1 MLSASPA
8 WPGNHALTLLE
19 ILARRGDSGHPL
31 WKPEFSPYI
40 VTASSFEF
48 RGSPL
53 FSYVITAMSIVD
65 EIMKQV
71 GVSKEQAEGGLGLI
85 FKLAKDKLGADFSQV
100 SNVVPDANTLIGKA
114 PPPSEA
120 EGGGGLMGMLGGMAS
135 KMGLGDIGKLAE
147 LAAQFKKLGL
157 DMETVQ
163 KYVKVVMT
171 FVESKGGTVVKDLL
185 NKVLSS
191 K

>member
-1 MLSASPA
+1 
-8 WPGNHALTLLE
+8 
-19 ILARRGDSGHPL
+19 
-31 WKPEFSPYI
+31 
-40 VTASSFEF
+40 
-48 RGSPL
+48 
-53 FSYVITAMSIVD
+53 MSIVD

-100 SNVVPDANTLIGKA
+100 SNVVPEANGLIGKA
-114 PPPSEA
+114 PADEQDA
-120 EGGGGLMGMLGGMAS
+120 GGGLMGLLGGMAS
-135 KMGLGDIGKLAE
+135 KLGLGDLEKLAE

-157 DMETVQ
+157 DMEAVQ
-163 KYVKVVMT
+163 KFVKVVMT

-185 NKVLSS
+185 NKVLAA

>member
-1 MLSASPA
+1 
-8 WPGNHALTLLE
+8 
-19 ILARRGDSGHPL
+19 
-31 WKPEFSPYI
+31 
-40 VTASSFEF
+40 
-48 RGSPL
+48 
-53 FSYVITAMSIVD
+53 MSIVD

-85 FKLAKDKLGADFSQV
+85 FKLVKDKLGTEFTEVSQV
-100 SNVVPDANTLIGKA
+100 VPEANGLIGKA
-114 PPPSEA
+114 PAEEQEA
-120 EGGGGLMGMLGGMAS
+120 GGGLMGMLGGMAG
-135 KMGLGDIGKLAE
+135 KLGLSDLGKLAE

-163 KYVKVVMT
+163 KFVKVVMT

-185 NKVLSS
+185 NKVLAP

>member
-1 MLSASPA
+1 M
-8 WPGNHALTLLE
+8 N
-19 ILARRGDSGHPL
+19 
-31 WKPEFSPYI
+31 
-40 VTASSFEF
+40 
-48 RGSPL
+48 
-53 FSYVITAMSIVD
+53 IVD

-100 SNVVPDANTLIGKA
+100 SQVVPDANTLIGKA
-114 PPPSEA
+114 PADAKDAGDS
-120 EGGGGLMGMLGGMAS
+120 GLMGMIGGMAS
-135 KMGLGDIGKLAE
+135 QLGLGDLGKLAE
-147 LAAQFKKLGL
+147 LAAQFQKLGL

-185 NKVLSS
+185 NKVLTA

>member
-1 MLSASPA
+1 M
-8 WPGNHALTLLE
+8 G
-19 ILARRGDSGHPL
+19 
-31 WKPEFSPYI
+31 
-40 VTASSFEF
+40 
-48 RGSPL
+48 
-53 FSYVITAMSIVD
+53 IVD
-65 EIMKQV
+65 EMMKQV

-114 PPPSEA
+114 PPAEA

-171 FVESKGGTVVKDLL
+171 FVESKGETVVKDLL
-185 NKVLSS
+185 NKVLTS

>member
-1 MLSASPA
+1 
-8 WPGNHALTLLE
+8 
-19 ILARRGDSGHPL
+19 
-31 WKPEFSPYI
+31 
-40 VTASSFEF
+40 
-48 RGSPL
+48 
-53 FSYVITAMSIVD
+53 MSIVD

-100 SNVVPDANTLIGKA
+100 SQVVPDASTLIGKA
-114 PPPSEA
+114 PPAEA
-120 EGGGGLMGMLGGMAS
+120 EGAGGGGLMGMLGGMAS

-185 NKVLSS
+185 NKVLTS

>member
-1 MLSASPA
+1 M
-8 WPGNHALTLLE
+8 N
-19 ILARRGDSGHPL
+19 
-31 WKPEFSPYI
+31 
-40 VTASSFEF
+40 
-48 RGSPL
+48 
-53 FSYVITAMSIVD
+53 IVD

-100 SNVVPDANTLIGKA
+100 SQVVPDANTLIGKA
-114 PPPSEA
+114 PTAEA
-120 EGGGGLMGMLGGMAS
+120 EGGGGLMGMLGGMAG
-135 KMGLGDIGKLAE
+135 KLGLGDLGKLAE

-163 KYVKVVMT
+163 KFVKVVMT

-185 NKVLSS
+185 NKVLTS

>member
-1 MLSASPA
+1 
-8 WPGNHALTLLE
+8 
-19 ILARRGDSGHPL
+19 
-31 WKPEFSPYI
+31 
-40 VTASSFEF
+40 
-48 RGSPL
+48 
-53 FSYVITAMSIVD
+53 MSIVD

-100 SNVVPDANTLIGKA
+100 SNVVPEANGLIGKA
-114 PPPSEA
+114 PA
-120 EGGGGLMGMLGGMAS
+120 EEQDAGGGLMGMLGGMAS
-135 KMGLGDIGKLAE
+135 KMGLGNLGKLAE
-147 LAAQFKKLGL
+147 LAVQFKKLGL

-163 KYVKVVMT
+163 KYVKVVMA

-185 NKVLSS
+185 NKVLAA